1 MTSWSATSSRRPE
14 PAKRGRDTL
23 DGMELTR
30 TVQGRPFRKSTFS
43 GAQNDC
49 VFLPSSGPL
58 NAVHDS
64 KSGLT
69 LGLPASALVAFARR
83 QG

>member
-1 MTSWSATSSRRPE
+1 
-14 PAKRGRDTL
+14 
-23 DGMELTR
+23 MELTR
-30 TVQGRPFRKSTFS
+30 TVQGRSFRKASAS

-49 VFLPSSGPL
+49 VFLPASGPL

-64 KSGLT
+64 KSGT
-69 LGLPASALVAFARR
+69 TMALPAGQLVAFARR